1 MPAFVFFGSE
11 EFIQT
16 KPKSSEDN
24 PLSELDDGRRTTLRS
39 KSHRMHLFI
48 QCVPL
53 PLPLPHPVVTTTSPS
68 SCRLLPA
75 LGFIVT
81 SQNIHP
87 PARRVATRGLVM
99 NTPSESLLADFASEW
114 DRAHDPVAAAPLA
127 APPPAAPLSPPS
139 PPRLKAAWVET
150 ADAAAAAAEAEVARQ
165 QAAQRVAARVG
176 PRRPLTPE
184 AERRVEALD
193 REWDEKRLVADALAE
208 ARSAEAHSREFAL
221 MEEQLRAVKRLADAA
236 RECHLRRRLQVAQ
249 TCEEEAQAKLRV
261 HLTPRQSDGRI
272 SNSLGIDGWANTSLA
287 ELLRMAHENTLFEES
302 FDPSREEDFV
312 SWSKARPEVQARVRR
327 IRARNSQRDEW
338 VRHDPESAR
347 ARRYVMLKEAAREV
361 YWARG
366 RALGAVGCCRAKHME
381 MQWSTHDLVEAL
393 ADQAVRTHALE
404 EALARQTAKIQL
416 VKTLGRG

>member
-1 MPAFVFFGSE
+1 
-11 EFIQT
+11 
-16 KPKSSEDN
+16 
-24 PLSELDDGRRTTLRS
+24 
-39 KSHRMHLFI
+39 MHLFI

-87 PARRVATRGLVM
+87 PARRVATLGLVM

-139 PPRLKAAWVET
+139 PPRLK
-150 ADAAAAAAEAEVARQ
+150 DAAAVAAEAEVARQ

-184 AERRVEALD
+184 AERRVSALG
-193 REWDEKRLVADALAE
+193 REWAEKRLVADALAE

-221 MEEQLRAVKRLADAA
+221 MEEQLRAVERLADAA

-381 MQWSTHDLVEAL
+381 MQRSTHDLVEAL
-393 ADQAVRTHALE
+393 ADQAVRTQALE

>member
-1 MPAFVFFGSE
+1 
-11 EFIQT
+11 
-16 KPKSSEDN
+16 
-24 PLSELDDGRRTTLRS
+24 
-39 KSHRMHLFI
+39 
-48 QCVPL
+48 
-53 PLPLPHPVVTTTSPS
+53 
-68 SCRLLPA
+68 
-75 LGFIVT
+75 
-81 SQNIHP
+81 
-87 PARRVATRGLVM
+87 M

-139 PPRLKAAWVET
+139 PPR
-150 ADAAAAAAEAEVARQ
+150 
-165 QAAQRVAARVG
+165 
-176 PRRPLTPE
+176 RPLTPE
-184 AERRVEALD
+184 DERWVSEAVSAYARKWVEMDL
-193 REWDEKRLVADALAE
+193 LADALAE
-208 ARSAEAHSREFAL
+208 ARSAEAHSREFAE
-221 MEEQLRAVKRLADAA
+221 MEEELRAVKRLADAA
-236 RECHLRRRLQVAQ
+236 GESRKWYERERRRLQEAH

-261 HLTPRQSDGRI
+261 HLTPRQSHGRI

-366 RALGAVGCCRAKHME
+366 RALGAVGLCRTKHME
-381 MQWSTHDLVEAL
+381 MQCSTHDLVEAL

>member
-1 MPAFVFFGSE
+1 MVDSGV
-11 EFIQT
+11 
-16 KPKSSEDN
+16 
-24 PLSELDDGRRTTLRS
+24 RTR
-39 KSHRMHLFI
+39 F
-48 QCVPL
+48 
-53 PLPLPHPVVTTTSPS
+53 
-68 SCRLLPA
+68 
-75 LGFIVT
+75 
-81 SQNIHP
+81 
-87 PARRVATRGLVM
+87 ARA
-99 NTPSESLLADFASEW
+99 LLATLGWHAS
-114 DRAHDPVAAAPLA
+114 
-127 APPPAAPLSPPS
+127 S
-139 PPRLKAAWVET
+139 
-150 ADAAAAAAEAEVARQ
+150 
-165 QAAQRVAARVG
+165 
-176 PRRPLTPE
+176 
-184 AERRVEALD
+184 
-193 REWDEKRLVADALAE
+193 
-208 ARSAEAHSREFAL
+208 
-221 MEEQLRAVKRLADAA
+221 LADAIA
-236 RECHLRRRLQVAQ
+236 IKHERERRRLQEAH

-261 HLTPRQSDGRI
+261 HLTPRQSHGRI

-312 SWSKARPEVQARVRR
+312 SWSKARPEVQARVRQ

-393 ADQAVRTHALE
+393 ADQAVRTQALE

>member
-1 MPAFVFFGSE
+1 
-11 EFIQT
+11 
-16 KPKSSEDN
+16 
-24 PLSELDDGRRTTLRS
+24 
-39 KSHRMHLFI
+39 MHLFI

-114 DRAHDPVAAAPLA
+114 NRAHDPVAAAPLA

-139 PPRLKAAWVET
+139 PPR
-150 ADAAAAAAEAEVARQ
+150 R
-165 QAAQRVAARVG
+165 

-184 AERRVEALD
+184 AERRVEALG
-193 REWDEKRLVADALAE
+193 RKWAEKRSLALAEAE

-221 MEEQLRAVKRLADAA
+221 MEEQLRAVERLADAA

-381 MQWSTHDLVEAL
+381 TQWSTHDLVEAL
-393 ADQAVRTHALE
+393 ADQAVRTQALE
-404 EALARQTAKIQL
+404 EALARQTAKTQL